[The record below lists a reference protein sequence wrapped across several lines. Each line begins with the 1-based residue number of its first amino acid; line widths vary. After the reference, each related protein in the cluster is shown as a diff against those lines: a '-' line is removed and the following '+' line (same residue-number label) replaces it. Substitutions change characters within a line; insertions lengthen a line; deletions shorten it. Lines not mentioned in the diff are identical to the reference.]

1 MITFEINK
9 SKSKEKKKKKIKN
22 QKQQKQL
29 GTVICPF
36 ADIICAT
43 NCTFITWD
51 SLLFIG
57 EYGAVCVVGVVF
69 FSLFRSV
76 FSASYTSK
84 GVNVNLV
91 HRKASKVMQRKVFC
105 LRF

>member
-9 SKSKEKKKKKIKN
+9 SKKREEKKIKN

-57 EYGAVCVVGVVF
+57 EYGAVCFVVVVF
-69 FSLFRSV
+69 FLFFAR
-76 FSASYTSK
+76 FSPLHILRK
-84 GVNVNLV
+84 GSMSILCIEKPAKLCNG
-91 HRKASKVMQRKVFC
+91 KSFACGFK
-105 LRF
+105 